1 MFKTPSRSTKQLE
14 LQLVNAFVSSHDL
27 TCHCKNPA
35 YHCLWIL
42 TKQLSKE
49 LLPEEKNQIKQ
60 CLGEDHTT
68 TVEDTTGLATEDLEE
83 IFGQDAE
90 EDTDNR

>member
-1 MFKTPSRSTKQLE
+1 MFKTPSRTTKQLE
-14 LQLVNAFVSSHDL
+14 LQLVNSFVSSHDL
-27 TCHCKNPA
+27 TCYCKNPA

-49 LLPEEKNQIKQ
+49 LKPEEKEQIKQ

-68 TVEDTTGLATEDLEE
+68 IAEDTTGIATEDLEE
-83 IFGQDAE
+83 IFGQEDEDA
-90 EDTDNR
+90 TDNR